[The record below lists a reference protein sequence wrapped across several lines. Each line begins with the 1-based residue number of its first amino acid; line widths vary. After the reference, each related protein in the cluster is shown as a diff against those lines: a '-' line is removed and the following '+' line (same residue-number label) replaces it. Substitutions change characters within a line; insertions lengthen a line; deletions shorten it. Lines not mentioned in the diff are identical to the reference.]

1 MSVLEP
7 VSPPRDVV
15 VRASQLTKIYG
26 KGETAVTALRS
37 INVEIGRGEF
47 TAIMGPSGS
56 GKSTLMHCLAG
67 LDSITEGE
75 IVLDDVTISTMSER
89 KLTRL
94 RREKIGFIFQSFNLI
109 PTLTARENITLPA
122 DISKRPV
129 SPERFDQVIEAV
141 GLGDRLSHRPAEL
154 SGGQQQRVA
163 CARALVT
170 NPAVVFADEP
180 TGNLDSKSS
189 AQVLKFLRH
198 AVDEFNQTV
207 VMVTHEPDAAAWA
220 DRVLFLVDGSVVA
233 QLTSPQRDTILD
245 ALRELGDAP
254 DIAGPQREVL
264 DPYRPLPATNTSE
277 VGEELSYGE
286 TSAEPAPSPET
297 APSSPTVPTQSDE
310 VVADPYIPIPGETL
324 GETLRRIAPAR
335 KLDPETTSMLE
346 EARKILE
353 DLPGPIVPAEEND
366 FTGPIPIVKKV
377 ESEHLPED
385 ESRESSGA

>member
-7 VSPPRDVV
+7 ISPPSDVV
-15 VRASQLTKIYG
+15 VRATKLTKIYG
-26 KGETAVTALRS
+26 KGDTAVTALRS
-37 INVEIGRGEF
+37 IDVEIGRGEF

-67 LDSITEGE
+67 LDSITDGK
-75 IVLDDVTISTMSER
+75 IVLDNVTISTMSER
-89 KLTRL
+89 KLTKL

-129 SPERFDQVIEAV
+129 SRERFNQVIEAV

-220 DRVLFLVDGSVVA
+220 DRVLFLVDGEVVA
-233 QLTSPQRDTILD
+233 QLSSPHRDAILD

-254 DIAGPQREVL
+254 DIAETTPDTEDSPHPTPTAGVPAGDLAMEYRETSTEPPHSS
-264 DPYRPLPATNTSE
+264 DTEDTPPPSTSE
-277 VGEELSYGE
+277 
-286 TSAEPAPSPET
+286 
-297 APSSPTVPTQSDE
+297 
-310 VVADPYIPIPGETL
+310 VADPYIPIPGETL

-335 KLDPETTSMLE
+335 KLDPETTSLLE
-346 EARKILE
+346 EAVKILE
-353 DLPGPIVPAEEND
+353 ELPGPVVPENEND
-366 FTGPIPIVKKV
+366 FTGPIPLV
-377 ESEHLPED
+377 EKTSSTHSPAD
-385 ESRESSGA
+385 DSREPPRA